1 MPGGHK
7 VPQRR
12 FAALQRSSSAPI
24 KGTGTR
30 FVGSQGEPRQLD
42 GKNSNRICHLKLPL
56 QSHSEYCREKQ
67 VMDDTTIVGDSVA
80 VVTSPSPGG
89 WGGGWSGVSW
99 SAVIAGALTAIAV
112 SFIVISLGSGIG
124 MELVSP
130 YSYSSSLSAGTMT
143 VIGAVWLVFAQ
154 AVGFATGGYVA
165 GRMRRSPAPL
175 HTNEVKFRDG
185 ANGLVVWAIGVVV
198 TFFILVTVVGKVT
211 SATGSAAAGIGTTAV
226 GIAGATS
233 QSPSVDY
240 FTDTLLRP
248 NPQNAVNGANAGAA
262 GGAAAATPSSGNEG
276 SGAAASQSNSPG
288 ARPQQAQVNRI
299 LVTAL
304 SPNGLS
310 NDDHTYLAQLV
321 AAQTGV
327 SQDEAQRRVDTVIA
341 QMKQD
346 ATQAAETAR
355 KAAAYLSFWTFM
367 SLLFGA
373 VCATL
378 GGILGGDLRD
388 EVATRELLATSPR

>member
-1 MPGGHK
+1 
-7 VPQRR
+7 
-12 FAALQRSSSAPI
+12 
-24 KGTGTR
+24 
-30 FVGSQGEPRQLD
+30 
-42 GKNSNRICHLKLPL
+42 
-56 QSHSEYCREKQ
+56 
-67 VMDDTTIVGDSVA
+67 MDDTTIVGDSVA
-80 VVTSPSPGG
+80 VLNSPQGA
-89 WGGGWSGVSW
+89 WGAAWSGVSW

-130 YSYSSSLSAGTMT
+130 YSYSSSPSASTMT

-165 GRMRRSPAPL
+165 GRIRRSPAPL
-175 HTNEVKFRDG
+175 HGDEVKFRDG
-185 ANGLVVWAIGVVV
+185 ANGLVVWAIGVVI
-198 TFFILVTVVGKVT
+198 TFFVLVTVVGKVG
-211 SATGSAAAGIGTTAV
+211 SATGSAAAGVGATAV
-226 GIAGATS
+226 GIAGAAS

-240 FTDTLLRP
+240 FSDALLRP
-248 NPQNAVNGANAGAA
+248 NPQNAAPNAGNGASAGAA
-262 GGAAAATPSSGNEG
+262 GGAAAATPPSGNEG
-276 SGAAASQSNSPG
+276 NGATAGQSNGSAG
-288 ARPQQAQVNRI
+288 HAQQAQVNRI
-299 LVTAL
+299 LVTSL

-310 NDDHTYLAQLV
+310 KDDRTYLAQLV

-327 SQDEAQRRVDTVIA
+327 SQDEAQHRVDTVTA

-378 GGILGGDLRD
+378 GGVLGGDLRD
-388 EVATRELLATSPR
+388 EFATRTAVATSPR

>member
-1 MPGGHK
+1 
-7 VPQRR
+7 
-12 FAALQRSSSAPI
+12 
-24 KGTGTR
+24 
-30 FVGSQGEPRQLD
+30 
-42 GKNSNRICHLKLPL
+42 
-56 QSHSEYCREKQ
+56 
-67 VMDDTTIVGDSVA
+67 MDDTTIVGDSVA
-80 VVTSPSPGG
+80 VVNSQGA
-89 WGGGWSGVSW
+89 WGATWSGVSW

-112 SFIVISLGSGIG
+112 SFIIISLGSGIG

-130 YSYSSSLSAGTMT
+130 YSYSASPSASTMT

-165 GRMRRSPAPL
+165 GRIRRSPSAL
-175 HTNEVKFRDG
+175 HTDEVKFRDG
-185 ANGLVVWAIGVVV
+185 ANGLVVWAIGVVI
-198 TFFILVTVVGKVT
+198 TFFVLVTVVGKVS
-211 SATGSAAAGIGTTAV
+211 SAAGSAAAGIGSTAI

-240 FTDTLLRP
+240 FSDALLRP
-248 NPQNAVNGANAGAA
+248 NPQNGSQNAGNGANAAS
-262 GGAAAATPSSGNEG
+262 GGAAATPASGNEG
-276 SGAAASQSNSPG
+276 SGTAASQSNGQGASPNGLG
-288 ARPQQAQVNRI
+288 ARAQQAQVNRI
-299 LVTAL
+299 LITAL
-304 SPNGLS
+304 SPSGLS
-310 NDDHTYLAQLV
+310 NDDRTYLAQLV

-327 SQDEAQRRVDTVIA
+327 SQDEAQRRVDAVVN

-378 GGILGGDLRD
+378 GGVLGGDLRD
-388 EVATRELLATSPR
+388 EFAARTTVASAPR